1 LEEINA
7 KTQGRKDAKD
17 RGSPAEIPAVSVVDL
32 SGCFIEGTLAMAR
45 TQYRQIDILIMLGKI
60 GFEWFSAHAEGFLK
74 AVGRKPSGEGS
85 SVVFRART
93 LRKPMDI

>member
-1 LEEINA
+1 
-7 KTQGRKDAKD
+7 
-17 RGSPAEIPAVSVVDL
+17 
-32 SGCFIEGTLAMAR
+32 
-45 TQYRQIDILIMLGKI
+45 MLGKI

>member
-1 LEEINA
+1 
-7 KTQGRKDAKD
+7 
-17 RGSPAEIPAVSVVDL
+17 
-32 SGCFIEGTLAMAR
+32 MAR

-74 AVGRKPSGEGS
+74 AVGRKPSGEGA

>member
-1 LEEINA
+1 
-7 KTQGRKDAKD
+7 
-17 RGSPAEIPAVSVVDL
+17 VDL